1 MIGNIALRIGAGYLK
16 GKARRKKEKRDLAEE
31 KLAEK
36 RQMDNAISLFETKL
50 GLQTKA
56 NADAER
62 LTEEKDNTK
71 KFKELSFIFK
81 EDATN
86 MAEYYGVDTALQLGQ
101 TMQQNSINS
110 GEPIKNMYSID
121 KIENVQPNMDTL
133 QGLAED
139 NRGVR
144 IQTTDAFQTAGV
156 SDLNGLKQMYKM
168 KFLPLIKAGA
178 NLETDPKA
186 IELRQNI
193 KDLTMIEN
201 ITAAP
206 EQGLSVSQL
215 ATVTKQLENIGS
227 SFFPNLNEGYRLE
240 NGVRIWAGSDSPV
253 VQEEFRMFTKLITD
267 YGNDVNDLIKIGV
280 DASVAYKNI
289 QQSMENSF
297 KRGDFKLKLQPDPT
311 IASLPEENQARALD
325 LVDKIKS
332 TNDTSQVAIYKREL
346 MALGYTQE
354 EVDSI

>member
-110 GEPIKNMYSID
+110 GEPIKNMYNID
-121 KIENVQPNMDTL
+121 KVENVQPNMDTL

-156 SDLNGLKQMYKM
+156 SDLNGLKQMYQM
-168 KFLPLIKAGA
+168 QFGPLIKAGA

-186 IELRQNI
+186 IELRKNI
-193 KDLTMIEN
+193 ENIRMIEN

-206 EQGLSVSQL
+206 KQGLSVSQL
-215 ATVTKQLENIGS
+215 ATVTKGLENIGR
-227 SFFPNLNEGYRLE
+227 SFFPDLNESYRD
-240 NGVRIWAGSDSPV
+240 GVFVGSDDESI
-253 VQEEFRMFTKLITD
+253 QNEFRMFTKLITD
-267 YGNDVNDLIKIGV
+267 YGDTINNYIKAGV
-280 DASVAYKNI
+280 DPSMSFTIV
-289 QQSMENSF
+289 QQEMENSF
-297 KRGDFKLKLQPDPT
+297 KKGDFKLVPSVDPLV
-311 IASLPEENQARALD
+311 ASLPEANQARATQL
-325 LVDKIKS
+325 LTELKS
-332 TNDTSQVAIYKREL
+332 VSANDENRRKEIIREL
-346 MALGYTQE
+346 GKLDYDTE
-354 EVDSI
+354 ELENL

>member
-16 GKARRKKEKRDLAEE
+16 GKARKKKEKRELAEE

-36 RQMDNAISLFETKL
+36 RQMDNTISLFQTKL
-50 GLQTKA
+50 DLQTKA

-62 LTEEKDNTK
+62 LTEEKDSTK

-81 EDATN
+81 EHATD
-86 MAEYYGVDTALQLGQ
+86 MEEFYGMETALQLGK
-101 TMQQNSINS
+101 TMQKNSINS

-156 SDLNGLKQMYKM
+156 SNLNGLKQMYQM
-168 KFLPLIKAGA
+168 KFLPLMKSGA

-186 IELRQNI
+186 IELRKNI
-193 KDLTMIEN
+193 ENIRMIEN

-206 EQGLSVSQL
+206 KQGLSVSQL
-215 ATVTKQLENIGS
+215 ATVTKGLENIN
-227 SFFPNLNEGYRLE
+227 F
-240 NGVRIWAGSDSPV
+240 D
-253 VQEEFRMFTKLITD
+253 
-267 YGNDVNDLIKIGV
+267 
-280 DASVAYKNI
+280 NI
-289 QQSMENSF
+289 E
-297 KRGDFKLKLQPDPT
+297 
-311 IASLPEENQARALD
+311 
-325 LVDKIKS
+325 
-332 TNDTSQVAIYKREL
+332 
-346 MALGYTQE
+346 
-354 EVDSI
+354 

>member
-16 GKARRKKEKRDLAEE
+16 GKARKKKEKRELAEE

-36 RQMDNAISLFETKL
+36 RQMDNTISLFQTKL
-50 GLQTKA
+50 DLQTKA

-62 LTEEKDNTK
+62 LTEEKDSTK

-81 EDATN
+81 EHATD
-86 MAEYYGVDTALQLGQ
+86 MEEFYGMETALQLGK
-101 TMQQNSINS
+101 TMQKNSINS

-133 QGLAED
+133 QGMSED

-156 SDLNGLKQMYKM
+156 SNLNGLKQMYQM
-168 KFLPLIKAGA
+168 KFLPLMKSGA
-178 NLETDPKA
+178 NLETDPTA
-186 IELRQNI
+186 IELRKNI
-193 KDLTMIEN
+193 EDLTMIEN
-201 ITAAP
+201 ITAEP
-206 EQGLSVSQL
+206 KQGLSVGEL

-227 SFFPNLNEGYRLE
+227 SFFTNLNEGYRLE

-253 VQEEFRMFTKLITD
+253 VQEEFRMFTKLIID
-267 YGNDVNDLIKIGV
+267 YGNDVNDLIKVGV
-280 DASVAYKNI
+280 DPSVAYKSI
-289 QQSMENSF
+289 QQEMENSF
-297 KRGDFKLKLQPDPT
+297 KRGDFKLVSQPDPT
-311 IASLPEENQARALD
+311 IASLPEENQARAED

-346 MALGYTQE
+346 MVLGYTQE
-354 EVDSI
+354 EVDSL

>member
-36 RQMDNAISLFETKL
+36 RQMDNTISLFQTKL
-50 GLQTKA
+50 DLQTKA

-62 LTEEKDNTK
+62 LTEEKDSTK

-81 EDATN
+81 EHATD
-86 MAEYYGVDTALQLGQ
+86 MEEFYGMETALQLGK
-101 TMQQNSINS
+101 TMQKNSINS

-133 QGLAED
+133 QGMSED

-156 SDLNGLKQMYKM
+156 SDLNGLKQMYQM
-168 KFLPLIKAGA
+168 QFGPLMESGA

-186 IELRQNI
+186 IELRKNI
-193 KDLTMIEN
+193 ENIRMIEN

-206 EQGLSVSQL
+206 KQGLSVSQL
-215 ATVTKQLENIGS
+215 ATVTKGLENIGR
-227 SFFPNLNEGYRLE
+227 SFFPDLNESYRD
-240 NGVRIWAGSDSPV
+240 GVFVGSDDESI
-253 VQEEFRMFTKLITD
+253 QNEFRMFTKIITD
-267 YGNDVNDLIKIGV
+267 YGNTINNYIKAEV
-280 DASVAYKNI
+280 DPSMAFTIVQKE
-289 QQSMENSF
+289 MENSF
-297 KRGDFKLKLQPDPT
+297 KRGDFKLVSQVNPLV
-311 IASLPEENQARALD
+311 ASLPEENQASALA

-354 EVDSI
+354 EVDSL

>member
-1 MIGNIALRIGAGYLK
+1 MIGNVLLRAGAGYLK
-16 GKARRKKEKRDLAEE
+16 GKARRKKEKRNLAEE

-36 RQMDNAISLFETKL
+36 RQMDNAMTLFEAKL

-86 MAEYYGVDTALQLGQ
+86 IAEHYGVDIGLQLGQ
-101 TMQQNSINS
+101 TMQERSINS
-110 GEPIKNMYSID
+110 GEPIKNMYNID
-121 KIENVQPNMDTL
+121 KVENVQPNMDTL
-133 QGLAED
+133 QGLAKD

-156 SDLNGLKQMYKM
+156 SNLNGLKQTYQMQLASLLKG
-168 KFLPLIKAGA
+168 GA
-178 NLETDPKA
+178 NLQTDPEAMVIRKN
-186 IELRQNI
+186 IE
-193 KDLTMIEN
+193 DLTTIEN
-201 ITAAP
+201 ITVAP
-206 EQGLSVSQL
+206 KKGLSVGEL

-227 SFFPNLNEGYRLE
+227 TFFPKLNEGYRLE

-253 VQEEFRMFTKLITD
+253 VQEEFRRFTKLITD
-267 YGNDVNDLIKIGV
+267 YGDTINNYIKVGV
-280 DASVAYKNI
+280 DPSEAYKI
-289 QQSMENSF
+289 VQKEMSESF
-297 KRGDFKLKLQPDPT
+297 KRGDFKLVSQPDPT

-325 LVDKIKS
+325 IINKLQS
-332 TNDTSQVAIYKREL
+332 TNNTDQINIFEREL
-346 MALGYTQE
+346 LSLGYTQE
-354 EVDSI
+354 EVENL